1 MERLFRL
8 MAVITLV
15 AALGACGDDDADDVA
30 REAEET
36 AQEVGQAAQDA
47 RASLRTD
54 AERLVDEIQTRNDPE
69 AKQELL
75 DRCRDTLEELRQ
87 AESPDAERVA
97 ATCDRIQDAD
107 VNDRDAWSDVERE
120 ISELDPTG

>member
-1 MERLFRL
+1 MDRLLRL
-8 MAVITLV
+8 VAVITLV
-15 AALGACGDDDADDVA
+15 TALGACGDDDADDVA
-30 REAEET
+30 REAEEA
-36 AQEVGQAAQDA
+36 AQEVGEAAQDA
-47 RASLRTD
+47 WASLRTD

-69 AKQELL
+69 AKQQLL

-87 AESPDAERVA
+87 AESPDADRVA
-97 ATCDRIQDAD
+97 AVCDRIQDAD

>member
-1 MERLFRL
+1 MERLLRL
-8 MAVITLV
+8 MAVIALV
-15 AALGACGDDDADDVA
+15 TALGACGDDDADDLA

-36 AQEVGQAAQDA
+36 AEEAGEAVQDA
-47 RASLRTD
+47 WASLRTD

-69 AKQELL
+69 AKEQLL

-87 AESPDAERVA
+87 AESPESDRVA
-97 ATCDRIQDAD
+97 AMCDRIQDTD